1 MNERTRA
8 KRSKEAKTLYDLA
21 DDANI
26 LLAKV
31 QNVLRGQLPPSPA
44 GHSAT
49 VSLGEAVDFLNEAA
63 SDLDPDVL

>member
-31 QNVLRGQLPPSPA
+31 QNVLRGQLPLPA